1 MATTIE
7 QFENLN
13 EAINELIM
21 VIAIEFKIFW
31 LLDKLKRR

>member
-7 QFENLN
+7 QFKKLN

-21 VIAIEFKIFW
+21 VITTEFKIFQ
-31 LLDKLKRR
+31 LFDKLKRG